1 MRTLHEARRPL
12 AALVA
17 VAVVGLL
24 AGCSSSSDSSADTSA
39 PSTTESTTTA
49 PSSTTTDV
57 GLPTGEPTDVTT
69 GLEAPWSV
77 AFVGQSALISERD
90 SGQILE
96 LLGDGTTR
104 AVGTVDDV
112 VHGGEGGL
120 LGLAVDEQ
128 QRLYAYSTGPD
139 GNRVQRFELTGSPG
153 SYGLGTAE
161 TIIDDIP
168 SGSTH
173 NGGRIAFGPD
183 GLLYVAVGDAQDRA
197 AAQDV
202 DSPSGKILRMTPDGG
217 VPDDNPFPGSL
228 VYSYGHRNVQGLAW
242 ASDGTM
248 FASEFGQNTWD
259 ELNIIVA
266 GANYGWPEVEG
277 IADADGFVNPVQQ
290 WATDEASPSGIA
302 VVDGNVFIANLRGQ
316 VLRSVPASDPAAAAT
331 EYYSGEYGRLRAVG
345 GGPDGS
351 LWVVT
356 NNTDGRGDPT
366 SGDDRILSVPLG

>member
-266 GANYGWPEVEG
+266 GGNYGWPEVEG